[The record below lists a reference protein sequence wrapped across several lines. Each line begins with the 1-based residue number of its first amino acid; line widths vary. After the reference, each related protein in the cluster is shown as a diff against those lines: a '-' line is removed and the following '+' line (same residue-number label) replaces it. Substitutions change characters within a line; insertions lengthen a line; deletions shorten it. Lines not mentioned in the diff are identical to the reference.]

1 LDGIRTSE
9 LHPENGFIEEEW
21 CMVKKVII
29 LGAGGN
35 CIDIL
40 DTINE
45 INEIKP
51 TYECIGF
58 LSDNEAIHGK
68 EYYQT
73 KVLGP
78 LSRAMEFEDC
88 FFLNGIANEKSFTKK
103 ESIISNTGIPLER
116 FENIIHPTASVSKM
130 ATIGKGVV
138 IFQNVTITSN
148 VVIGNHI
155 MILPN
160 SIISHDNVIH
170 DYTSITGGVCIS
182 GGVTVGKSCYL
193 GTNCSIRGKVEI
205 GAYSLIGMGSIVL
218 QNVKEYSVMV
228 GAPARY
234 LRSSLPQDI

>member
-1 LDGIRTSE
+1 MT
-9 LHPENGFIEEEW
+9 
-21 CMVKKVII
+21 KKVMI

-51 TYECIGF
+51 TYKCIGF
-58 LSDNEAIHGK
+58 LSNNEATWGK
-68 EYYQT
+68 EFYNT

-78 LSRAMEFEDC
+78 LNTAMEYEDC
-88 FFLNGIANEKSFTKK
+88 LFINGLANQQTFTKK
-103 ESIISNTGIPLER
+103 ESIISSTGIPLDR
-116 FENIIHPTASVSKM
+116 FETIIHPTASVSKM
-130 ATIGKGVV
+130 SKLGNGVV

-182 GGVTVGKSCYL
+182 GHVTVGQSCYL
-193 GTNCSIRGKVEI
+193 GTNCAIRGNVNI
-205 GAYSLIGMGSIVL
+205 GAYSLIGMGSVVL
-218 QNVKEYSVMV
+218 NHVPEYSVMAGV
-228 GAPARY
+228 PATL
-234 LRSSLPQDI
+234 LRSSRETG